1 MRLDTMKETPSS
13 PVNTEM
19 QDNFGC
25 AVGNRFHQLLDDESD
40 PLDFLYQSGV
50 ELTRRKK
57 KEDAAAKKSANQ
69 KSGKKES
76 QKDRKAAVV
85 GGNTD
90 VKMTPQTESGKV
102 SQKDRKT
109 FVVGGNTDVK
119 VTQPGQ
125 KHAPKNMEKAP
136 QNENV
141 GSQVKV
147 DRAERRPAF
156 REVRPNIMDRSNEYS
171 IEKPM
176 EILDQDKQMRN
187 YGGRGGMRGRGR
199 GGFPRNTENDNL
211 RGKREFDR
219 HSGSDRARIRPEDK
233 RGGSGPRNWGSIKEA
248 FSEIEAIP
256 VEEQI
261 ETTET
266 TEATEEEHAKVPEE
280 KNEGFSQEMSLD
292 EWRSLQDQN
301 RSKTEFNLR
310 KPEAAVP
317 TKAVVIHKSKFKN
330 NLSENEEDY
339 HYCFRKPVNDI
350 TAQLDINFGSL
361 TRPSRGRGGGGGRGR
376 VRREEA
382 FPHEVINVLADA
394 PNPDDPEDFPALA

>member
-90 VKMTPQTESGKV
+90 VKMTPQT
-102 SQKDRKT
+102 
-109 FVVGGNTDVK
+109 
-119 VTQPGQ
+119 GQ

-219 HSGSDRARIRPEDK
+219 HSGSDRA
-233 RGGSGPRNWGSIKEA
+233 
-248 FSEIEAIP
+248 EIEAIP